1 MRTLF
6 ISDLHLTPDR
16 EDITSAFESFM
27 RKDAKDADAV
37 YILGDLFEF
46 WVGDDDDTPFNVKIL
61 EIIKDLVESG
71 VPCFFVQGN
80 RDFLVGQRF
89 TERTGATL
97 LGDETLIDL
106 YGRPTLI
113 MHGDTLCTDDVKY
126 QEFRAKVHQKWLQWV
141 YNHTPLSWRKKLVKK
156 VQSDAKSE
164 KQTKSYDIM
173 DVNKDAVLDAM
184 ARHNADLLIHGHTH
198 RPAFHDLENNKQRIV
213 LGDWYT
219 NSSILEVTADNIELV
234 SNPL

>member
-126 QEFRAKVHQKWLQWV
+126 QEFRAKVHQKWLQWSI
-141 YNHTPLSWRKKLVKK
+141 TTLLSAG
-156 VQSDAKSE
+156 AKS
-164 KQTKSYDIM
+164 
-173 DVNKDAVLDAM
+173 
-184 ARHNADLLIHGHTH
+184 
-198 RPAFHDLENNKQRIV
+198 
-213 LGDWYT
+213 
-219 NSSILEVTADNIELV
+219 
-234 SNPL
+234 